1 MSNPIFPTHAAR
13 FRAVFATWSARRQE
27 RIQLAAL
34 THRELRDIG
43 LSPGEAMAE
52 SAKPFWLA

>member
-1 MSNPIFPTHAAR
+1 MSNPSFPIHAAR
-13 FRAVFATWSARRQE
+13 FRAVFATWSARRRE

-34 THRELRDIG
+34 SPRELRDIG
-43 LSPGEAMAE
+43 LSPGEAMTE